1 MGNRSAETILGK
13 IVSRKRRGLGG
24 TRKVVLLRTEEI
36 NVTDL
41 KTRRTQK
48 VKIDEV
54 LENPANVDYNRRG
67 VITQGAIVKT
77 ALGNARVTSRPGQN
91 GVVNGILI

>member
-1 MGNRSAETILGK
+1 
-13 IVSRKRRGLGG
+13 
-24 TRKVVLLRTEEI
+24 TRKAVLLRTEEI
-36 NVTDL
+36 NVTNL

-48 VKIDEV
+48 VRIDEV
-54 LENPANVDYNRRG
+54 LKNPANVDYNRRG
-67 VITQGAIVKT
+67 VITKGAIVKT

>member
-1 MGNRSAETILGK
+1 MGRHPAETILGK
-13 IVSRKRRGLGG
+13 NVSKNRRGLGG
-24 TRKVVLLRTEEI
+24 TRKAVLLRTEEI
-36 NVTDL
+36 NVTNL

-48 VKIDEV
+48 VRIDEV

-67 VITQGAIVKT
+67 VITKGAIVKT